1 MYNDDDSLRATMS
14 SLETSQSNTLYLD
27 AYKALLNHR
36 HWVVAFSGGLDSTV
50 LLHSVAVFLQSLHQP
65 ESTLESGLMSFDD
78 VTIPSLSAIHI
89 NHQLQSASD
98 DWEKHCQSF
107 CEQLSVPLIIK
118 KVAVTHDG
126 KGLESAA
133 RRARYSAFEEYLATC
148 SASIYNDNSDASLSD
163 DFNAQ
168 SLTDTPSVMLMGH
181 HANDQA
187 ETLLLRLF
195 RGAGT
200 RGAAAMPMQRSLGQS
215 QIARPLL
222 QCSRADLTAYAALN
236 GLSHIEDPSNSD
248 ESFDRNFVR
257 QQVLPKLEMRWP
269 SVVTLLNR
277 YSGHASGDS
286 ELLADLARLDLQSV
300 DASDTSVID
309 SNAYGCSVSI
319 TACLG
324 LSVKRR
330 SNLLRYWLSTQQLN
344 MPSTAQMAQIDNLLL
359 SASNGAKVQ
368 LGAFR
373 LSPYRDRLYLLSE
386 DKLLQAAK
394 ALEQSIA
401 WTFGESMTI
410 NGLGSLLVSD
420 ANQRVDSSAEIIGLR
435 KGSYTL
441 GTKREGLHYRY
452 RGMSRSVK
460 KCFNENGIPPWLR
473 DHYPLIY
480 AGDEVAAIPGILVC
494 DDYSQTAACQL
505 DWQWA

>member
-1 MYNDDDSLRATMS
+1 MYNDDDSLRATMG
-14 SLETSQSNTLYLD
+14 SLETSHSNTSYLD
-27 AYKALLNHR
+27 AYKALLKHR

-50 LLHSVAVFLQSLHQP
+50 LLHSVAVFLQSLRQP
-65 ESTLESGLMSFDD
+65 QCADELGLSSTDNLS
-78 VTIPSLSAIHI
+78 IPTLSAIHI

-98 DWEKHCQSF
+98 DWEKHCQSV

-126 KGLESAA
+126 KGLENAA
-133 RRARYSAFEEYLATC
+133 RQARYSVFEEYLSLC
-148 SASIYNDNSDASLSD
+148 SASSSVVPNG
-163 DFNAQ
+163 Q
-168 SLTDTPSVMLMGH
+168 PETDTPSVMLMGH

-215 QIARPLL
+215 KIARPLL
-222 QCSRADLTAYAALN
+222 HCSRADLTAYAVLN
-236 GLSHIEDPSNSD
+236 DLSHIEDPSNSD

-257 QQVLPKLEMRWP
+257 QQVLPKLEKRWP
-269 SVVTLLNR
+269 SVVSTLNR
-277 YSGHASGDS
+277 YSEHASGDS

-300 DASDTSVID
+300 DVSDTSVND

-394 ALEQSIA
+394 VLEQSVA
-401 WTFGESMTI
+401 WAFGESMII
-410 NGLGSLLVSD
+410 NGLGSLLVSE
-420 ANQRVDSSAEIIGLR
+420 ANQRVDSSPEKMGLR
-435 KGSYTL
+435 EGIYTL
-441 GTKREGLHYRY
+441 GTKRDGLHFRY

-494 DDYSQTAACQL
+494 DDYSQEGACML